1 MTDRTVEQDELK
13 RLATGFSFVEG
24 PVWHADEGRLV
35 FSDIPADCMYVMSPD
50 GAVEIFRAP
59 SRMANGST
67 LDREGRLLTCEHAT
81 SRLVRRNLDGTLTV
95 VADRFEGKEL
105 NSPNDVIVAR
115 DGTIYFTDPLY
126 GRGSMYGV
134 LREPELDWRGV
145 YRVSPD
151 GGRIDLV
158 ADDFD
163 GPNGLCLSPDERF
176 LYVNDT
182 ERRHIRRFEVDRGE
196 VRGGE
201 VWAEVTGEGVG
212 VPDGMK
218 CDSLGNLYC
227 TGPGGIHVF
236 DDEAR
241 AVGLIRVPEDTA
253 NFTWGD
259 PDLRTLYICASTSIY
274 CIRTAIAGLKLHLPA
289 DASSR

>member
-1 MTDRTVEQDELK
+1 MT

-134 LREPELDWRGV
+134 LRDPELDWRGV
-145 YRVSPD
+145 YRISPD
-151 GGRIDLV
+151 GDRIDLV
-158 ADDFD
+158 AADFD

-182 ERRHIRRFEVDRGE
+182 ERRHIRRFAVDRGE
-196 VRGGE
+196 IRGGE

-218 CDSLGNLYC
+218 CDRLGNLYC

-259 PDLRTLYICASTSIY
+259 EDLRTLYICASTSIY
-274 CIRTAIAGLKLHLPA
+274 CIRTAIPGLRLHLPA
-289 DASSR
+289 DARST